1 MIDSPS
7 MVALHAVCDLRLD
20 LLTNHPEL
28 LAMLAPSLI
37 HAEVAI
43 REIDEVAYRSPAK
56 AQS

>member
-7 MVALHAVCDLRLD
+7 MVALRSVCDLRLD

-43 REIDEVAYRSPAK
+43 REIDEVAYRTPTQV
-56 AQS
+56 QS